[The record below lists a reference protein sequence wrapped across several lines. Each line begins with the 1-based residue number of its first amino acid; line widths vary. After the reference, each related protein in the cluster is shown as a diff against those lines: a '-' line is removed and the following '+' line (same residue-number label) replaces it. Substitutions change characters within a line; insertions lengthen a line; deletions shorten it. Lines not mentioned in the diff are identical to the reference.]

1 MKFVQDLKR
10 DEREIKSLKERSRVI
25 FLFISIMFCIGL
37 FKILQLSILDNT
49 EYLDDS
55 DKNRIIEMPI
65 HPARGL
71 IKLQDGLVVA
81 EYIVSKDLYIKTEF
95 LDSAEKELDYL

>member
-10 DEREIKSLKERSRVI
+10 DEREIKSLKERSRII

-55 DKNRIIEMPI
+55 DNKYNIPNGIHEISNKNGNVIIKVS
-65 HPARGL
+65 RS
-71 IKLQDGLVVA
+71 IKPKIG
-81 EYIVSKDLYIKTEF
+81 EY
-95 LDSAEKELDYL
+95 A